1 MDCLV
6 AGVMLAVNV
15 SGFSLSEAK
24 LRDKCLK
31 TGLKFFFML
40 LWLILWLNTRKLS
53 FAYYYWLIPIVNSVS
68 TNYKKIGISTEN
80 TKLP

>member
-1 MDCLV
+1 MFK
-6 AGVMLAVNV
+6 NW
-15 SGFSLSEAK
+15 FEI
-24 LRDKCLK
+24 
-31 TGLKFFFML
+31 FFML
-40 LWLILWLNTRKLS
+40 LWLILWLNTLKLG

>member
-31 TGLKFFFML
+31 TGLKFFFYAAVVDFMAEYSQTWFCIL
-40 LWLILWLNTRKLS
+40 LLVDSYSKLCK
-53 FAYYYWLIPIVNSVS
+53 
-68 TNYKKIGISTEN
+68 YK
-80 TKLP
+80 L